1 MSGRADTL
9 PGLHPQPRRR
19 HPALHALLGALHGLV
34 AAESEEPPE
43 LAGTLDSWDF
53 DGIYPWKMVIL
64 IDFDGIFRFSH
75 EKLWFLWFFSGIYW
89 FTH

>member
-1 MSGRADTL
+1 MTRGPMSGRADAI

-53 DGIYPWKMVIL
+53 YGIYPWKMVIFMGFTM
-64 IDFDGIFRFSH
+64 IYPWKMVIFM
-75 EKLWFLWFFSGIYW
+75 G